1 MVFRLSTLSTLE
13 KDGIDYKIGDLS
25 LYPELLDDKKSLYIV
40 SNNAETKLKQ
50 TLSYNGKHIIVDDA
64 TKFPESGLI
73 RVGNKDSES
82 VEIIYYDKRNDN
94 TFMDLIRGFVGSQ
107 QNTWSADGKTTVG
120 NAVMS
125 EHHNAIKDAL
135 IKIQQNL
142 GLKDFPNENSL
153 NGILKKLEI
162 KHLAP
167 KPTFRAFPKA
177 GQPGLKV
184 KFQNFSNSESIR
196 FLWDFG
202 DGTTSSS
209 KSPIHTYQSE
219 GIYTVKLNMIMSTGA
234 QGITVKNDYITISE
248 NEITPFFYENLLSSN
263 TYEFIDQ
270 TDGDISARYWVFDD
284 GNSVEVLNPNIHT
297 ITHTYATGN
306 YIPSL
311 LIVFKDQTLKR
322 VFLKKTLVV

>member
-1 MVFRLSTLSTLE
+1 MAFRLSTLSTLE
-13 KDGIDYKIGDLS
+13 KDGVDYTTGDLS

-40 SNNAETKLKQ
+40 TNNAETKLKQ
-50 TLSYNGKHIIVDDA
+50 TLSYSGKHIIVDDA

-73 RVGNKDSES
+73 RIGNKDSES

-94 TFMDLIRGFVGSQ
+94 TFMDLIRGFVGSK

-135 IKIQQNL
+135 IKIQHNL
-142 GLKDFPNENSL
+142 GLKDFPSEDSL

-162 KHLAP
+162 KYLAP
-167 KPTFRAFPKA
+167 KPIFRAFPKI

-202 DGTTSSS
+202 DGTTSSAP
-209 KSPIHTYQSE
+209 SPIHTYQNE

-234 QGITVKNDYITISE
+234 HGITIKNDYITISE
-248 NEITPFFYENLLSSN
+248 NEITPFFYENLLSPN

-284 GNSVEVLNPNIHT
+284 GTSEEVLNPNIHT
-297 ITHTYATGN
+297 ITHTYAPGN
-306 YIPSL
+306 YAPSL